1 MKPLP
6 VALVPK
12 QKLQAVCFT
21 TVQFNFA
28 YQFNYKSIREMSFLK
43 DFKEFAMKGNIIDMA
58 VGVIIGGAFG
68 AIVSS
73 LVNDIIMPVVSLV
86 TGGDG
91 LKNLKY
97 VIVHAKDAAD
107 GVAAVEEVAINYGVF
122 IQNIVDFLII
132 AFSIF
137 VALRVIMKFKKKEK
151 EEEAAAPAP
160 EPSKEEVLLTE
171 IRDLLKQQAEK
182 K

>member
-1 MKPLP
+1 
-6 VALVPK
+6 
-12 QKLQAVCFT
+12 
-21 TVQFNFA
+21 
-28 YQFNYKSIREMSFLK
+28 MSFIQ
-43 DFKEFAMKGNIIDMA
+43 DFKAFAMKGNVIDMA
-58 VGVIIGGAFG
+58 VGVIVGGAFG
-68 AIVSS
+68 KIVTS
-73 LVNDIIMPVVSLV
+73 LVNDIIMPVMSIV

-97 VIVHAKDAAD
+97 VIVEAREATAE
-107 GVAAVEEVAINYGVF
+107 GANAVAEVAVNYGMF

-137 VALRVIMKFKKKEK
+137 MALKVIMKFKKKE
-151 EEEAAAPAP
+151 EEKPAPAP
-160 EPSKEEVLLTE
+160 APSNEEVLLGE